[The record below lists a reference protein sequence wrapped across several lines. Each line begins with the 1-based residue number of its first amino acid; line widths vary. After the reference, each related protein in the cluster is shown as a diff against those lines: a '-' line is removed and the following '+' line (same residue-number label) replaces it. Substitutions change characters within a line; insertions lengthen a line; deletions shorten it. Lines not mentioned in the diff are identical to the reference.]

1 MWADRS
7 DSIADLAAA
16 WVAAAAEMRDLA
28 KDRSVST
35 GKYSYSYADLASV
48 LGMARPV
55 LAAHGLVLTQAAETT
70 GEEAIVSTTLLHASG
85 QWVTTPPVRLPA
97 GSTPQQTGSA
107 ITYARRYSALAAL
120 GLATEDDD
128 GQSAASRPP
137 VRQATA
143 PAKPVEPRS
152 DAERQIRE
160 LLAGLD
166 PEYRRDLQREFKEV
180 FGGGLSDLPVER
192 HAEALAW
199 FEAA

>member
-7 DSIADLAAA
+7 ESIADLAAA

-28 KDRSVST
+28 KDRQVNT
-35 GKYSYSYADLASV
+35 GKYGYSYADLASV

-137 VRQATA
+137 ALPATA
-143 PAKPVEPRS
+143 PQSVEPRS

-160 LLAGLD
+160 LLAGLN
-166 PEYRRDLQREFKEV
+166 PAFRRDLQREFKEA

-192 HAEALAW
+192 HAEALRW